1 MSQMDL
7 RPSIAPA
14 MPLQPTFYER
24 TIDDLS
30 HMLRDK
36 QLNLEPGFQR
46 KSVWTWTDRQ
56 RLIQSI
62 VQQYPVPSIFLYK
75 QERRGRIVYD
85 VIDGKQRLE
94 SIFMF
99 TRQGRFKRDWFE
111 ARLDL
116 GDGLEWWSW
125 KDIRRQSLT
134 TAAAIRGYKVPTV
147 EVTGQLS
154 EIIDLFVRINSTG
167 KRLTSGEKRH
177 AKFYTSPFLKAADQ
191 LVARHRHFFAEQRV
205 LSPAQLDRMK
215 GTELVAELL
224 MSINQGGPINKKTA
238 LDRAIGNDGVNGNT
252 LHRLS
257 REFTAALR
265 RVRKMFPDLKHVR
278 FRNSAEFYSLHL
290 FVWEM
295 EQAKLILTDKRR
307 NRMAFEL
314 LRSLSNGVDALRTQ
328 LRQAVT
334 GKPVQ
339 RIYQEYLL
347 TVQGDTDSSAHR
359 DARRRILRNALWSIF
374 ERKDEKRG
382 FTEEQRR
389 LLWNSAE
396 KHVCARCNGS
406 LGWDDFTVDHVK
418 AWARGGRSSL
428 KNAQLM
434 CRECNSRKGAR

>member
-1 MSQMDL
+1 
-7 RPSIAPA
+7 
-14 MPLQPTFYER
+14 MPLQPTFGER
-24 TIDDLS
+24 TISELS
-30 HMLRDK
+30 LMFRDG
-36 QLNLEPGFQR
+36 QINLEPGFQR
-46 KSVWTWTDRQ
+46 NSVWSGVDRQ
-56 RLIQSI
+56 RLVQSI

-75 QERRGRIVYD
+75 QERRGRIIYD

-94 SIFMF
+94 TIFMF
-99 TRQGRFKRDWFE
+99 TEQGRFKRERFDT
-111 ARLDL
+111 RLDL
-116 GDGLEWWSW
+116 GEGLDWWSW
-125 KDIRRQSLT
+125 RDIRRYAAP

-191 LVARHRHFFAEQRV
+191 LVAQHRGFFIDQRV

-224 MSINQGGPINKKTA
+224 MSLHQGGPINKKTA

-252 LHRLS
+252 LHRLT
-257 REFTAALR
+257 REFSGTLR
-265 RVRKMFPDLKHVR
+265 RTRKMFPDLKHVR

-295 EQAKLILTDKRR
+295 EHAKLVLTDKRR

-314 LRSLSNGVDALRTQ
+314 LRNLSNGVDALRVQ
-328 LRQAVT
+328 LRQAIT

-339 RIYQEYLL
+339 RVYQEYLL
-347 TVQGDTDSSAHR
+347 TVQGDTDSAANR
-359 DARRRILRNALWSIF
+359 ERRRHILRNTLWSIF

-396 KHVCARCNGS
+396 KHVCAECSGS
-406 LGWDDFTVDHVK
+406 LSWDDFTVDHVK

-434 CRECNSRKGAR
+434 CRECNSSKGSR

>member
-1 MSQMDL
+1 M
-7 RPSIAPA
+7 A
-14 MPLQPTFYER
+14 LQPTFGER
-24 TIDDLS
+24 TISELS
-30 HMLRDK
+30 LMFRDR
-36 QLNLEPGFQR
+36 QINLEPGFQR
-46 KSVWTWTDRQ
+46 NSVWSPVDRQ

-62 VQQYPVPSIFLYK
+62 VQSYPVPSIFLYK

-94 SIFMF
+94 TIFMF
-99 TRQGRFKRDWFE
+99 TEQGRFKRERFE
-111 ARLDL
+111 TRLDF
-116 GDGLEWWSW
+116 GEGLDWWSW
-125 KDIRRQSLT
+125 KDIRRYVPA

-177 AKFYTSPFLKAADQ
+177 AKFYTSPFLKAADH
-191 LVARHRHFFAEQRV
+191 LVERNHGFFAENRV

-224 MSINQGGPINKKTA
+224 MSLNQGGPINKKTA

-252 LHRLS
+252 LHRLT
-257 REFTAALR
+257 REFTTTLR
-265 RVRKMFPDLKHVR
+265 RIRRMFPDLKHIR
-278 FRNSAEFYSLHL
+278 LRNSAEFYSLHL

-295 EQAKLILTDKRR
+295 EQAKLILTDRKR

-314 LRSLSNGVDALRTQ
+314 LRNLSNGVDALRVQ
-328 LRQAVT
+328 LRQANT
-334 GKPVQ
+334 GKPAQ
-339 RIYQEYLL
+339 RVFQEYLL
-347 TVQGDTDSSAHR
+347 TVQGDTDSAANR
-359 DARRRILRNALWSIF
+359 ERRRQILRNTLWSIY
-374 ERKDEKRG
+374 ERKDEKRT

-396 KHVCARCNGS
+396 KHTCAKCNGA
-406 LGWDDFTVDHVK
+406 LHWNDFTVDHVK
-418 AWARGGRSSL
+418 AWARGGRSTL

-434 CRECNSRKGAR
+434 CRGCNSSKGAR

>member
-1 MSQMDL
+1 M
-7 RPSIAPA
+7 A
-14 MPLQPTFYER
+14 LQPTFGER
-24 TIDDLS
+24 TISELS
-30 HMLRDK
+30 LMFRDG
-36 QLNLEPGFQR
+36 QINLEPGFQR
-46 KSVWTWTDRQ
+46 NSVWTRTDRQ

-62 VQQYPVPSIFLYK
+62 VQSYPVPSIFLYK

-94 SIFMF
+94 TVFMF
-99 TRQGRFKRDWFE
+99 TEQGRFKRDRFE

-116 GDGLEWWSW
+116 GEGLEWWNW
-125 KDIRRQSLT
+125 GDIRRNSSAN
-134 TAAAIRGYKVPTV
+134 AAAIRGYKVPTV
-147 EVTGQLS
+147 EVAGQLS

-177 AKFYTSPFLKAADQ
+177 AKFYTSPFLKAADH
-191 LVARHRHFFAEQRV
+191 LAAHHRGFFINHRV

-215 GTELVAELL
+215 GTELIAELL
-224 MSINQGGPINKKTA
+224 MSLNQGAPINKKTA
-238 LDRAIGNDGVNGNT
+238 LDRAIGNDGINGNT
-252 LHRLS
+252 LHRLA
-257 REFTAALR
+257 REFSTTLR
-265 RVRKMFPDLKHVR
+265 RVRRMFPDLKHVR

-295 EQAKLILTDKRR
+295 EQAKLILTDKKR

-314 LRSLSNGVDALRTQ
+314 LRSLSNGVDALRVQ
-328 LRQAVT
+328 LRQAIT

-339 RIYQEYLL
+339 RVYQEYLL
-347 TVQGDTDSSAHR
+347 TVQGDTDSAANR
-359 DARRRILRNALWSIF
+359 ERRRNILRNTLWSIF

-396 KHVCARCNGS
+396 KHVCASCKGA

-418 AWARGGRSSL
+418 AWARGGKSSL

-434 CRECNSRKGAR
+434 CRACNSRKGAR